1 MLSSLGCYI
10 LVRKTDDNQT
20 ATQSN
25 VNYKQYT
32 EINAVNE
39 NYRIWAYISQGM
51 WSK

>member
-20 ATQSN
+20 AIQSN

-39 NYRIWAYISQGM
+39 NYRILAYI
-51 WSK
+51 